1 MKASNLLFSYWFIA
15 INFLTSTKKT
25 FSAKELQRQ
34 FGHKFYEP
42 IWFMMH
48 KLRVTMEARD
58 SKHKL
63 DKIVELDEGI
73 FESVD
78 TEKDDVKKSAVR
90 KCGRGGQKQRKVL
103 VMASCA

>member
-1 MKASNLLFSYWFIA
+1 
-15 INFLTSTKKT
+15 
-25 FSAKELQRQ
+25 
-34 FGHKFYEP
+34 
-42 IWFMMH
+42 MMH